1 LCFCGVML
9 SNVQGR
15 AKRMYKSRGKIR
27 RFLSFFWNSIS
38 VLRRIIGNLLF
49 LLLVIFF
56 IAIVFF
62 DGGKKVPD
70 GAALILS
77 PEGNIVEQQTESML
91 ASDIFGDAA
100 REETVLKD
108 VIDVIDFAAD
118 DERIEML
125 VLDLRKMRKAGLS
138 KLQSIGKALE
148 HFSGSG
154 KQIFAFGD
162 YFNQQQYYLAAHADR
177 LYLSPMGAVM
187 LHGFGLYRK
196 YYKSALDKLQIQF
209 HVFKVGTYKSALE
222 PVLRDSMSDYAKEAN
237 LAWLTVLWDFYKA
250 DVASRRG
257 FRPQDLDD
265 YINNIA
271 DHLAAAEGDAA
282 LMALNLG
289 LVDELKTRDEVR
301 RELIE
306 RLGPDKDGLT
316 FKQIAFDQYLDHIRP
331 DLMESHPARDKVGVI
346 VASGIIMDGEQPSG
360 RIGGDTMADL
370 LVRAR
375 EDENVKAV
383 VIRIDSGGGSA
394 TAAEVIRR
402 EVELTRQAGKPV
414 FASMGSMAASGGYW
428 IAAPADQIWA
438 TPTTITGSIGIFGA
452 FPTFEK
458 SLKSLGITSDG
469 VGTTKLSD
477 AFDPSRPLNDL
488 VAQSMNQVIEHSY
501 RRFVQR
507 VAEGRN
513 MQPEAVEKIA
523 QGRVWAGITAKDL
536 GLVDKIGNLQ
546 DAVDAIAN
554 TADLTDYEITYI
566 TQPLTTRELLI
577 QRLNRLLAGIFFA
590 LNPADHPATRLYDAV
605 IDTEIDHVLRANDP
619 VGSYAYCLSCN
630 IQ

>member
-1 LCFCGVML
+1 
-9 SNVQGR
+9 
-15 AKRMYKSRGKIR
+15 MYKPRGIIR
-27 RFLSFFWNSIS
+27 RFLSSFWNSIS
-38 VLRRIIGNLLF
+38 VLRRIVGNVLF
-49 LLLVIFF
+49 LLLIIFF

-62 DGGKKVPD
+62 DGGEDVPD

-100 REETVLKD
+100 REETVLRD
-108 VIDVIDFAAD
+108 IIDVIDFAKD
-118 DERIEML
+118 DERIEVL

-138 KLQSIGKALE
+138 KLQSIGTALDR
-148 HFSGSG
+148 FSDSG

-162 YFNQQQYYLAAHADR
+162 YFNQQHYYLAAHADR
-177 LYLSPMGAVM
+177 LYLNPMGAVM

-196 YYKSALDKLQIQF
+196 YYKTALDKLQIQF

-237 LAWLTVLWDFYKA
+237 IAWLTVLWDFYKA
-250 DVASRRG
+250 DVASKRR
-257 FRPQDLDD
+257 FQPQDLDD
-265 YINNIA
+265 FINNYP
-271 DHLAAAEGDAA
+271 DHLAASEGDAA

-316 FKQIAFDQYLDHIRP
+316 FKQIDFDQYLNHIRP
-331 DLMESHPARDKVGVI
+331 DLMKSHPARDKVGII

-383 VIRIDSGGGSA
+383 VVRIDSGGGSA
-394 TAAEVIRR
+394 TASEIISR
-402 EVELTRQAGKPV
+402 EIELTHQAGKPV
-414 FASMGSMAASGGYW
+414 FVSMGSIAASGGYW

-488 VAQSMNQVIEHSY
+488 VAQSMNQVIEQGY
-501 RRFVQR
+501 RRFIQR

-523 QGRVWAGITAKDL
+523 QGRVWAGITAKSL
-536 GLVDKIGNLQ
+536 GLVDKIGSLQ
-546 DAVDAIAN
+546 DTIDAVAE
-554 TADLTDYEITYI
+554 TAGLDDYEITYI
-566 TQPLTTRELLI
+566 AQPLTTRELLI
-577 QRLNRLLAGIFFA
+577 KRLHRLLAGVFA
-590 LNPADHPATRLYDAV
+590 ALSPADHPAKKLYDAV
-605 IDTEIDHVLRANDP
+605 V
-619 VGSYAYCLSCN
+619 
-630 IQ
+630 

>member
-1 LCFCGVML
+1 
-9 SNVQGR
+9 
-15 AKRMYKSRGKIR
+15 MYKPKGKIR
-27 RFLSFFWNSIS
+27 RFLSIFWNSIS
-38 VLRRIIGNLLF
+38 VLRRIVGNLLF
-49 LLLVIFF
+49 LLLVIFL
-56 IAIVFF
+56 IAVVFF
-62 DGGKKVPD
+62 DSGEDVPD
-70 GAALILS
+70 GAALVLS
-77 PEGNIVEQQTESML
+77 PEGNIVEQHTEIL
-91 ASDIFGDAA
+91 LA
-100 REETVLKD
+100 REETLLKD
-108 VIDVIDFAAD
+108 VIDVIDFAKD
-118 DERIEML
+118 DERIEVL
-125 VLDLRKMRKAGLS
+125 VLDLRKMENAGIS
-138 KLQSIGKALE
+138 KLQSIGTALE
-148 HFSGSG
+148 RFSSSG

-162 YFNQQQYYLAAHADR
+162 YFNQQQYYLAAYADR
-177 LYLSPMGAVM
+177 LYLNPMGAVM

-196 YYKSALDKLQIQF
+196 YYKTALEKLQVEF
-209 HVFKVGTYKSALE
+209 HVFKVGTYKSAME
-222 PVLRDSMSDYAKEAN
+222 PFLRDNMSDYAKEAN

-257 FRPQDLDD
+257 FRPEALDD
-265 YINNIA
+265 LINNLPA
-271 DHLAAAEGDAA
+271 HLEQANGDAA
-282 LMALNLG
+282 AMALNRG
-289 LVDELKTRDEVR
+289 LVDELKNRDEVR
-301 RELIE
+301 QELIE
-306 RLGPDKDGLT
+306 RLGHDEDGLT
-316 FKQIAFDQYLDHIRP
+316 FKQIAFDEYLSRIRP
-331 DLMESHPARDKVGVI
+331 ELLQRNPVKDKIGII

-383 VIRIDSGGGSA
+383 VVRIDSGGGSA
-394 TAAEVIRR
+394 TASEVISR
-402 EVELTRQAGKPV
+402 EIEMTRQAGKPV
-414 FASMGSMAASGGYW
+414 FVSMGSIAASGGYW

-438 TPTTITGSIGIFGA
+438 TPTTITGSIGIWGA

-488 VAQSMNQVIEHSY
+488 VAQSMSQVIEQGY

-513 MQPEAVEKIA
+513 MQPEAIEKIA

-546 DAVDAIAN
+546 DAIDAIAE
-554 TADLTDYEITYI
+554 TAGLTDYEISYI

-577 QRLNRLLAGIFFA
+577 QRLNRFLAGIFAA
-590 LNPADHPATRLYDAV
+590 LSPVDHPAKRLYDTV
-605 IDTEIDHVLRANDP
+605 IDTEIDHVLRADDP
-619 VGSYAYCLSCN
+619 AGSYAYCLNCN

>member
-1 LCFCGVML
+1 
-9 SNVQGR
+9 
-15 AKRMYKSRGKIR
+15 MYRPKGKIR
-27 RFLSFFWNSIS
+27 RFLSLFWNSVS
-38 VLRRIIGNLLF
+38 ALRRIVGNLLF
-49 LLLVIFF
+49 LLLIIFF
-56 IAIVFF
+56 IAIAFF
-62 DGGKKVPD
+62 NSEEDVPD

-77 PEGNIVEQQTESML
+77 PEGNIVEQETDSML

-100 REETVLKD
+100 RQETLLKD
-108 VIDVIDFAAD
+108 VIDVIDFARD
-118 DERIEML
+118 DERIEVM
-125 VLDLRKMRKAGLS
+125 VLDLRKMGKAGMS
-138 KLQSIGKALE
+138 KLQSIGTALDR
-148 HFSGSG
+148 FRSSG

-162 YFNQQQYYLAAHADR
+162 YFNQQQYYLAVHADK
-177 LYLSPMGAVM
+177 LYLSPMGVIM
-187 LHGFGLYRK
+187 LQGFGLYRK
-196 YYKSALDKLQIQF
+196 YFKTALEKLQIQF

-222 PVLRDSMSDYAKEAN
+222 PFLRDSMSDYAKEAN
-237 LAWLTVLWDFYKA
+237 RAWLSILWDFYKVE
-250 DVASRRG
+250 VASKRG

-265 YINNIA
+265 FINNTPVY
-271 DHLAAAEGDAA
+271 LAKAKGDAA

-301 RELIE
+301 QELIE
-306 RLGPDKDGLT
+306 RLGQDEDGLT
-316 FKQIAFDQYLDHIRP
+316 FKQIAFDQYLNRIRP
-331 DLMESHPARDKVGVI
+331 DLMKSHPARDKVGII

-383 VIRIDSGGGSA
+383 VVRIDSGGGSA
-394 TAAEVIRR
+394 TASEVISR
-402 EVELTRQAGKPV
+402 EIELTRQAGKPV
-414 FASMGSMAASGGYW
+414 YVSMGSIAASGGYW

-488 VAQSMNQVIEHSY
+488 LAQSMNQVIEQGY

-536 GLVDKIGNLQ
+536 GLVDKIGSLQ
-546 DAVDAIAN
+546 DAVDAIAKKVN
-554 TADLTDYEITYI
+554 LTDYEISYI

-577 QRLNRLLAGIFFA
+577 KRLNRLIIGIFAA
-590 LNPADHPATRLYDAV
+590 LSPADHPAKRLYDTV

-619 VGSYAYCLSCN
+619 VGSYAYCLNCN

>member
-1 LCFCGVML
+1 M
-9 SNVQGR
+9 
-15 AKRMYKSRGKIR
+15 SRPKGKIR
-27 RFLSFFWNSIS
+27 RFLSLFWNSVS
-38 VLRRIIGNLLF
+38 ALRRIVGNLLF
-49 LLLVIFF
+49 LLLIIFF
-56 IAIVFF
+56 VAIAFF
-62 DGGKKVPD
+62 DSGEDVPD

-77 PEGNIVEQQTESML
+77 PQGNIVEQQTESVL
-91 ASDIFGDAA
+91 ASNIFGDAA
-100 REETVLKD
+100 REETLLKD
-108 VIDVIDFAAD
+108 VIDVIEFAKD
-118 DERIEML
+118 DKRIELM
-125 VLDLRKMRKAGLS
+125 VLDLREMGKAGIS
-138 KLQSIGKALE
+138 KLQSIGTALDR
-148 HFSGSG
+148 FRSSG

-177 LYLSPMGAVM
+177 LYLSPMGVIM

-196 YYKSALDKLQIQF
+196 YYKTALDKLQIQF

-222 PVLRDSMSDYAKEAN
+222 PFLRDSMSDYAKEAN
-237 LAWLTVLWDFYKA
+237 LAWLTVLWDFYKV

-257 FRPQDLDD
+257 FHPQDLDD
-265 YINNIA
+265 LINNLP
-271 DHLAAAEGDAA
+271 DHLAQAQGDAA

-301 RELIE
+301 QELIE
-306 RLGPDKDGLT
+306 RLGQDKDGLT
-316 FKQIAFDQYLDHIRP
+316 FKQIAFEQYLNRIRP
-331 DLMESHPARDKVGVI
+331 ALIKSHPTKDKVGII

-375 EDENVKAV
+375 EDESIKAV
-383 VIRIDSGGGSA
+383 VVRVDSGGGSA
-394 TAAEVIRR
+394 TASEVISR
-402 EVELTRQAGKPV
+402 EIELTRQAGKPV
-414 FASMGSMAASGGYW
+414 FVSMGSVAASGGYW
-428 IAAPADQIWA
+428 IAAPANQIWA

-488 VAQSMNQVIEHSY
+488 VAQSMNQMIEQGY

-513 MQPEAVEKIA
+513 MEPEAVEKIA
-523 QGRVWAGITAKDL
+523 QGRVWAGIKAKDL
-536 GLVDKIGNLQ
+536 GLVDKIGSLQ
-546 DAVDAIAN
+546 DAVDAIAE
-554 TADLTDYEITYI
+554 TANLTDYEITYI
-566 TQPLTTRELLI
+566 TRPLTTRELLI
-577 QRLNRLLAGIFFA
+577 NRLNRLIGGIFTV
-590 LNPADHPATRLYDAV
+590 LSPTDHPVKRLYDTV
-605 IDTEIDHVLRANDP
+605 IDTEIDQVLRADDP
-619 VGSYAYCLSCN
+619 VGSYAYCLNCN

>member
-1 LCFCGVML
+1 V
-9 SNVQGR
+9 
-15 AKRMYKSRGKIR
+15 
-27 RFLSFFWNSIS
+27 
-38 VLRRIIGNLLF
+38 LF
-49 LLLVIFF
+49 LLLIIFF

-62 DGGKKVPD
+62 DGGEDVPD

-100 REETVLKD
+100 REETVLRD
-108 VIDVIDFAAD
+108 IIDVIDFAKD
-118 DERIEML
+118 DERIEVL

-138 KLQSIGKALE
+138 KLQSIGTALDR
-148 HFSGSG
+148 FSDSG

-162 YFNQQQYYLAAHADR
+162 YFNQQHYYLAAHADR
-177 LYLSPMGAVM
+177 LYLNPMGAVM

-196 YYKSALDKLQIQF
+196 YYKTALDKLQIQF

-237 LAWLTVLWDFYKA
+237 IAWLTVLWDFYKA
-250 DVASRRG
+250 DVASKRR
-257 FRPQDLDD
+257 FQPQDLDD
-265 YINNIA
+265 FINNYP
-271 DHLAAAEGDAA
+271 DHLAASEGDAA

-316 FKQIAFDQYLDHIRP
+316 FKQIDFDQYLNHIRP
-331 DLMESHPARDKVGVI
+331 DLMKSHSARDKVGII

-383 VIRIDSGGGSA
+383 VVRIDSGGGSA
-394 TAAEVIRR
+394 TASEIISR
-402 EVELTRQAGKPV
+402 EIELTRQAGKPV
-414 FASMGSMAASGGYW
+414 FVSMGSIAASGGYW

-488 VAQSMNQVIEHSY
+488 VAQSMNQVIEQGY
-501 RRFVQR
+501 RRFIQR

-523 QGRVWAGITAKDL
+523 QGRVWAGITAKNL
-536 GLVDKIGNLQ
+536 GLVDKIGSLQ
-546 DAVDAIAN
+546 DTIDAVAE
-554 TADLTDYEITYI
+554 TAGLDDYEITYI
-566 TQPLTTRELLI
+566 AQPLTTRELLI
-577 QRLNRLLAGIFFA
+577 KRLHRLLAGVFTA
-590 LNPADHPATRLYDAV
+590 LSPADHPAKKLYDAV
-605 IDTEIDHVLRANDP
+605 VNTEIDHVLRADDP
-619 VGSYAYCLSCN
+619 VGSYAYCLNCN
-630 IQ
+630 IL

>member
-1 LCFCGVML
+1 
-9 SNVQGR
+9 
-15 AKRMYKSRGKIR
+15 MYKPKGKIR
-27 RFLSFFWNSIS
+27 RFFGFFWNGVS
-38 VLRRIIGNLLF
+38 VLRRIVGNLLF
-49 LLLVIFF
+49 LLLIIFL

-62 DGGKKVPD
+62 DSREDVPD
-70 GAALILS
+70 GAALILA
-77 PEGNIVEQQTESML
+77 PEGNIVEQLTESML
-91 ASDIFGDAA
+91 ASDLFGDAA
-100 REETVLKD
+100 REETLLKD
-108 VIDVIDFAAD
+108 VIDVIDFAKD
-118 DERIEML
+118 DERIEVL
-125 VLDLRKMRKAGLS
+125 VLDLRKMRKAGIS
-138 KLQSIGKALE
+138 KLQSIGTALE
-148 HFSGSG
+148 RFSSSG

-177 LYLSPMGAVM
+177 LYLNPMGVIM

-196 YYKSALDKLQIQF
+196 YYKTALEKLQIQF

-222 PVLRDSMSDYAKEAN
+222 PFLRDSMSDYAKEAN
-237 LAWLTVLWDFYKA
+237 IAWLTVLWDFYKV
-250 DVASRRG
+250 DVASKRG

-265 YINNIA
+265 FINNIPG
-271 DHLAAAEGDAA
+271 HLAKAEGDAA

-301 RELIE
+301 QELIE
-306 RLGPDKDGLT
+306 HLGPDKDGLT
-316 FKQIAFDQYLDHIRP
+316 FKQIAFDQYLNHIRP
-331 DLMESHPARDKVGVI
+331 DLIKSHPTRDKVGII

-375 EDENVKAV
+375 EDEKVKAV
-383 VIRIDSGGGSA
+383 VVRIDSGGGSA
-394 TAAEVIRR
+394 TASEVISR
-402 EVELTRQAGKPV
+402 EIELTRQAGKPV
-414 FASMGSMAASGGYW
+414 FVSMGSIAASGGYW

-452 FPTFEK
+452 FPTFER

-488 VAQSMNQVIEHSY
+488 VAQSMNQVIEQGY
-501 RRFVQR
+501 RRFVRR

-523 QGRVWAGITAKDL
+523 QGRVWAGISAKDL
-536 GLVDKIGNLQ
+536 GLVDKIGSLQ
-546 DAVDAIAN
+546 DAVNAIAE

-566 TQPLTTRELLI
+566 AQPLTTRELLI
-577 QRLNRLLAGIFFA
+577 KRFNRLLAGILAA
-590 LNPADHPATRLYDAV
+590 LSPTDHPAKKIYDAV
-605 IDTEIDHVLRANDP
+605 IDTEIDHVLRADDP
-619 VGSYAYCLSCN
+619 VGSYAYCLNCN

>member
-1 LCFCGVML
+1 
-9 SNVQGR
+9 
-15 AKRMYKSRGKIR
+15 MYRPKGKIR
-27 RFLSFFWNSIS
+27 RFLSIFWNSVS
-38 VLRRIIGNLLF
+38 ALRRIVGNLLF
-49 LLLVIFF
+49 LLLIILF

-62 DGGKKVPD
+62 DRGEEVPD

-77 PEGNIVEQQTESML
+77 PEGNIVEQQTQSMF
-91 ASDIFGDAA
+91 ASDLFGNAA
-100 REETVLKD
+100 REETLLKD
-108 VIDVIDFAAD
+108 VIDVIEFARD
-118 DERIEML
+118 DERIEVM
-125 VLDLRKMRKAGLS
+125 VLDLRKMGKAGMS
-138 KLQSIGKALE
+138 KLQSIGTALDR
-148 HFSGSG
+148 FRSSG

-177 LYLSPMGAVM
+177 LYLNPMGAIM

-196 YYKSALDKLQIQF
+196 YYKTALEKLQIQF

-237 LAWLTVLWDFYKA
+237 LAWLTVLWDFYKI

-265 YINNIA
+265 LINNLPG
-271 DHLAAAEGDAA
+271 HLAQAEGDAA

-306 RLGPDKDGLT
+306 RLGQDKDGLT
-316 FKQIAFDQYLDHIRP
+316 FKQIAFDEYFNRIRP
-331 DLMESHPARDKVGVI
+331 DLMKSHPARDKIGVI

-383 VIRIDSGGGSA
+383 VVRIDSGGGSA
-394 TAAEVIRR
+394 TASEVISR
-402 EVELTRQAGKPV
+402 EIELTRQAGKPV
-414 FASMGSMAASGGYW
+414 FVSMGSIAASGGYW

-452 FPTFEK
+452 FPTFER
-458 SLKSLGITSDG
+458 SLKSLGVTSDG

-488 VAQSMNQVIEHSY
+488 VAQSMNQVIEQGY

-536 GLVDKIGNLQ
+536 GLVDKIGSLQ
-546 DAVDAIAN
+546 DAVDAIAE
-554 TADLTDYEITYI
+554 TVGLTDYEISYI

-577 QRLNRLLAGIFFA
+577 ERLNRLIVGIFTA
-590 LNPADHPATRLYDAV
+590 LSPADHPAKRFYDTV
-605 IDTEIDHVLRANDP
+605 IDTEIDHVLRADDP
-619 VGSYAYCLSCN
+619 VGSYAYCLNCN
-630 IQ
+630 VH

>member
-1 LCFCGVML
+1 
-9 SNVQGR
+9 
-15 AKRMYKSRGKIR
+15 MYKPKGKIR
-27 RFLSFFWNSIS
+27 RFLSVFWNSVSI
-38 VLRRIIGNLLF
+38 LRRIVGNLLF
-49 LLLVIFF
+49 LLLIIFF

-62 DGGKKVPD
+62 DRGEEVPD

-77 PEGNIVEQQTESML
+77 PKGNIVEQQTQSML
-91 ASDIFGDAA
+91 ASDLFGDAA
-100 REETVLKD
+100 REETLLKD
-108 VIDVIDFAAD
+108 VIDVIEFAKE
-118 DERIEML
+118 DERIEVM
-125 VLDLRKMRKAGLS
+125 VLDLRKMEKAGMS
-138 KLQSIGKALE
+138 KLQSIGTALDR
-148 HFSGSG
+148 FRSSG

-162 YFNQQQYYLAAHADR
+162 YFNQQQYYLAAHADK
-177 LYLSPMGAVM
+177 LYLSPMGAIM

-196 YYKSALDKLQIQF
+196 YYKTALDKLQIQF

-222 PVLRDSMSDYAKEAN
+222 
-237 LAWLTVLWDFYKA
+237 WDFYKV

-257 FRPQDLDD
+257 FHPQDLDD
-265 YINNIA
+265 LINNLPV
-271 DHLAAAEGDAA
+271 HLAQAEGDAA

-301 RELIE
+301 QELIE
-306 RLGPDKDGLT
+306 HLGQDKDGLT
-316 FKQIAFDQYLDHIRP
+316 FKQIAFEQYLNRIRP
-331 DLMESHPARDKVGVI
+331 ALIKSNPAKDRVGII

-383 VIRIDSGGGSA
+383 VVRVDSGGGSA
-394 TAAEVIRR
+394 TASEVISR
-402 EVELTRQAGKPV
+402 EIELTRRAGKPV
-414 FASMGSMAASGGYW
+414 FVSMGSIAASGGYW

-452 FPTFEK
+452 FPTFER

-469 VGTTKLSD
+469 VGTTQLSD

-488 VAQSMNQVIEHSY
+488 VAQSMNQVIEQGY

-536 GLVDKIGNLQ
+536 GLVDKIGSLQ
-546 DAVDAIAN
+546 DAVDAIAE

-577 QRLNRLLAGIFFA
+577 KRINRLIVGIFTA
-590 LNPADHPATRLYDAV
+590 LSPTDHPAKRLYDTV
-605 IDTEIDHVLRANDP
+605 IDTEIDHVLRADDP
-619 VGSYAYCLSCN
+619 VGSYAYCLNCN

>member
-1 LCFCGVML
+1 
-9 SNVQGR
+9 
-15 AKRMYKSRGKIR
+15 MYRPKGKIR
-27 RFLSFFWNSIS
+27 RFLSLFWNSVS
-38 VLRRIIGNLLF
+38 ALRRIVGNLLF
-49 LLLVIFF
+49 LLLIIFF
-56 IAIVFF
+56 IAIAFF
-62 DGGKKVPD
+62 DSGEDVPD

-77 PEGNIVEQQTESML
+77 PQGNIVEQQTESML

-100 REETVLKD
+100 REETLLKD
-108 VIDVIDFAAD
+108 VIDVIEFAKD
-118 DERIEML
+118 DERIEVM
-125 VLDLRKMRKAGLS
+125 VLDLRKMGKAGIS
-138 KLQSIGKALE
+138 KLQSIGTALNR
-148 HFSGSG
+148 FRSSG
-154 KQIFAFGD
+154 KQIFVFGD
-162 YFNQQQYYLAAHADR
+162 YFNQQQYYLAAHADK
-177 LYLSPMGAVM
+177 LYLSPMGVIM

-196 YYKSALDKLQIQF
+196 YYKTALDKLQIQF

-222 PVLRDSMSDYAKEAN
+222 PFLRDSMSDYAKEAN
-237 LAWLTVLWDFYKA
+237 LAWLNVLWDFYKV

-257 FRPQDLDD
+257 FHPQDLDD
-265 YINNIA
+265 LINNLP
-271 DHLAAAEGDAA
+271 DHLAQAQGDAA

-301 RELIE
+301 QELIE
-306 RLGPDKDGLT
+306 RLGQDKDGLT
-316 FKQIAFDQYLDHIRP
+316 FKQIAFEQYLNRIRP
-331 DLMESHPARDKVGVI
+331 ALIKSHPTKDKVGII

-375 EDENVKAV
+375 EDENIKAV
-383 VIRIDSGGGSA
+383 VVRVDSGGGSA
-394 TAAEVIRR
+394 TASEVISR
-402 EVELTRQAGKPV
+402 EIELTRQAGKPV
-414 FASMGSMAASGGYW
+414 FVSMGSVAASGGYW

-488 VAQSMNQVIEHSY
+488 VAESMNQMIEQGY

-513 MQPEAVEKIA
+513 MEPEAVEKIA
-523 QGRVWAGITAKDL
+523 QGRVWAGIKAKDL
-536 GLVDKIGNLQ
+536 GLVDKIGSLQ
-546 DAVDAIAN
+546 DAVDAIAE

-577 QRLNRLLAGIFFA
+577 NRLNRLIGGIFTV
-590 LNPADHPATRLYDAV
+590 LSPADHPVKRLYDTV
-605 IDTEIDHVLRANDP
+605 IDTEIDQVLRADDP
-619 VGSYAYCLSCN
+619 VGSYAYCLNCN